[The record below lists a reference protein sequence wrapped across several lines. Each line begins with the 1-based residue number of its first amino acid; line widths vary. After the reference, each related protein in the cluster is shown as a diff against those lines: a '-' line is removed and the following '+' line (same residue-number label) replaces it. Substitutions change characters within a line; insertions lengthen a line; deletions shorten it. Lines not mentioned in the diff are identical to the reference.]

1 MGLSEGCFMTELVD
15 KGSKGLANESTNDLS
30 DKCGK
35 SDKSDRKPEYVV
47 EIGKFKLTGADT
59 LNLSSLSLILYLT
72 ISSIAKE
79 FLNSKLILTLSII
92 VGSLFYWVVLSF
104 LQTKSITKNKADKS
118 VAKENKN

>member
-15 KGSKGLANESTNDLS
+15 KGSKELANESTNDLS
-30 DKCGK
+30 G
-35 SDKSDRKPEYVV
+35 KSDRKPEYVV

-92 VGSLFYWVVLSF
+92 VGSLFYWVALSF
-104 LQTKSITKNKADKS
+104 LQTKSIAKNKPNKS